1 MSQSLANNNSDES
14 GTVATIMFFF
24 VVAVV
29 FFFSLKELFSPSTYN
44 IKVLSTVAL
53 TGLRFNFNPFRNH

>member
-29 FFFSLKELFSPSTYN
+29 FFSLKELFSPSTYN